1 MEQRNVWRQTF
12 LPLLD
17 EGSLQHQRIEPL
29 ARAEIVA
36 LLKRLLDE
44 SVGSVRS
51 AKEPTN
57 E

>member
-1 MEQRNVWRQTF
+1 MEQRNVWRQTC

-17 EGSLQHQRIEPL
+17 EGSLQHQRIESL
-29 ARAEIVA
+29 ARAGIVA

>member
-1 MEQRNVWRQTF
+1 MEQRNAWQQTC

-17 EGSLQHQRIEPL
+17 EESLQHQRIEPL